1 MAKMV
6 TAYDTRTGEAL
17 PNPVPQSWLDQ
28 GMFPHL
34 SARKPPAQPD
44 DTWTVAQLRSH
55 AERHGID
62 LTGATNKAE
71 ILTAVTQPAQEA

>member
-28 GMFPHL
+28 GIFPHL
-34 SARKPPAQPD
+34 SATTPASVAAAAPTEKRRTDAGDPP
-44 DTWTVAQLRSH
+44 T
-55 AERHGID
+55 
-62 LTGATNKAE
+62 KAA
-71 ILTAVTQPAQEA
+71 AVTALAQTPKEA